1 MIDSKALS
9 NVIFNRDLSQRKVA
23 HHLGMTEKTFYSKMK
38 KGVFDS
44 DEIEEMIK
52 FISDNIEKP
61 LDAETVARRFSLSK
75 LRHATSDRITTN
87 KQPTKFY
94 TRKELKNFEN

>member
-52 FISDNIEKP
+52 FLGISDPMPIFFP
-61 LDAETVARRFSLSK
+61 
-75 LRHATSDRITTN
+75 
-87 KQPTKFY
+87 
-94 TRKELKNFEN
+94 NFVTQQVTE

>member
-9 NVIFNRDLSQRKVA
+9 KIIFDRNLSQRKVA
-23 HHLGMTEKTFYSKMK
+23 HHLGITEKTFYSKMK

-52 FISDNIEKP
+52 F
-61 LDAETVARRFSLSK
+61 LG
-75 LRHATSDRITTN
+75 ITEPMPVFFPNFVTQQVTN
-87 KQPTKFY
+87 
-94 TRKELKNFEN
+94 